1 MAEESVG
8 ERTEEATPRRRAEA
22 RERGHVAR
30 SVDLS
35 AAVILLVGLSLLY
48 VLTPR
53 IIADLSLLMRLLF
66 EGSAAADI
74 HAGDLRG
81 FARLGA
87 AILSRSF
94 IPYAL
99 VLFIMS
105 LSVNLLQTGFVLSAY
120 PLRFDLDKMNPI
132 SGFRRILSVRGG
144 VRFLMSIMKIVV
156 VATVAYLSFR
166 SELKLLPA
174 TMELEIGDL
183 LKHVV
188 RAGFFLGIR
197 MALALLL
204 LGLLDYLYQRWQ
216 YERDLRMTRQ
226 EIRDEMKKMEG
237 DPLMRQRRRAI
248 QRQLAMQRMM
258 HRVPEADVVITNPVH
273 IAVAL
278 LYQVERMNAPR
289 VVAKGAGEIANRI
302 VELAED
308 SNVPLVE
315 NVPLAQALYR
325 SVSVGQEIPPELYV
339 TVAEVLAYVYQLEG
353 ERRPAAAV

>member
-35 AAVILLVGLSLLY
+35 AAVILLVGLSL
-48 VLTPR
+48 TPR

-81 FARLGA
+81 FARLGV

-188 RAGFFLGIR
+188 RAGFFLGVR